1 MLIFLGI
8 ICLFGII
15 KDIFLSKEN
24 SPTPIT
30 KITTDPLP
38 PMALKKDLS
47 YLDHS
52 EEKGRMLEMIEAPLI

>member
-15 KDIFLSKEN
+15 KDLFTKEP
-24 SPTPIT
+24 STPIS
-30 KITTDPLP
+30 KITESPAPL
-38 PMALKKDLS
+38 ALKKEFA

-52 EEKGRMLEMIEAPLI
+52 EEKGKMLEII